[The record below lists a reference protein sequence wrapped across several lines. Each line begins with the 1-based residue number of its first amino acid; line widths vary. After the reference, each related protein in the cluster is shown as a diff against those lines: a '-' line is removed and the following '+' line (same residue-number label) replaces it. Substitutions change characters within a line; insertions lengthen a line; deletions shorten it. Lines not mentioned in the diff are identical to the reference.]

1 MVKNYYWRKEYF
13 KKIDKQKVLKLK
25 EEVAYQKGKVV
36 SKTLAQDEALNVTFF
51 LLIKEKK
58 LVLIKVV
65 EMLLWLVWMVK
76 EKLQSMV

>member
-1 MVKNYYWRKEYF
+1 MVKQVHWRKN
-13 KKIDKQKVLKLK
+13 IDRLKVLKLK

-36 SKTLAQDEALNVTFF
+36 SKTLAQNEALSVTFF

-65 EMLLWLVWMVK
+65 EMLL
-76 EKLQSMV
+76 